1 MDNNENLFYQQEHY
15 FWSAI
20 CANAVK
26 ISNQTSAYFSEL
38 PLPIF
43 NYIYLHQGALISDY
57 EKAEALFKQQA
68 KPYVLVVHDQVLS
81 VFETEIAT
89 RGLVADGESTAM
101 ILPQEALSQYNSPP
115 QLSSGFQVV
124 FSNNQLK
131 DWAQPLI
138 TAFPVDSDTDEDED
152 EDDST
157 VTDEYIRY
165 HQRALDKQT
174 NMVHLVLFA
183 DQQPVST
190 LTMTFNNQ
198 TARLDDIGTD
208 IQYQGKGL
216 ATLLIKHALSLCH
229 QQGIKQCVLE
239 SSSDGLSI
247 YKKLGF
253 EPIFNYYSYIAE

>member
-1 MDNNENLFYQQEHY
+1 MDDNENLFYQQEHY

-20 CANAVK
+20 CANVVK

-57 EKAEALFKQQA
+57 EKAEMLFKQQA
-68 KPYVLVVHDQVLS
+68 KPYVLVVHGQIRSL
-81 VFETEIAT
+81 FESEIVT
-89 RGLVADGESTAM
+89 RGLIYDGESTAM
-101 ILPQEALSQYNSPP
+101 ILPQDVLSQYNSPP
-115 QLSSGFQVV
+115 QLNAAFQVV

-138 TAFPVDSDTDEDED
+138 TAFPVDSDTDES
-152 EDDST
+152 DST

-190 LTMTFNNQ
+190 LTMTFNNE

-216 ATLLIKHALSLCH
+216 ATSLIKHALYLCH
-229 QQGIKQCVLE
+229 QQGVKQCVLK
-239 SSSDGLSI
+239 SSSEGLSI
-247 YKKLGF
+247 YKRLGF
-253 EPIFNYYSYIAE
+253 VPIFNYYSYISE

>member
-1 MDNNENLFYQQEHY
+1 MDNNENLFYQQEYY

-20 CANAVK
+20 SANTVK

-68 KPYVLVVHDQVLS
+68 KPYALVVHDQILS
-81 VFETEIAT
+81 LFESEIITRRLVF
-89 RGLVADGESTAM
+89 DGESTSM
-101 ILPQEALSQYNSPP
+101 ILPQGALSQYNSPP
-115 QLSSGFQVV
+115 PLNTDFQIIQ
-124 FSNNQLK
+124 SNDRLE

-138 TAFPVDSDTDEDED
+138 TAFPVDSDTDES
-152 EDDST
+152 DST

-190 LTMTFNNQ
+190 LTMTFNNE

-216 ATLLIKHALSLCH
+216 ATSLIKHALYLCH

-239 SSSDGLSI
+239 SSSEGLSI

-253 EPIFNYYSYIAE
+253 EPIFNYYSYISE

>member
-1 MDNNENLFYQQEHY
+1 MDNNENLFYQQEYY

-20 CANAVK
+20 CANTVK
-26 ISNQTSAYFSEL
+26 ISNQASAYFSEL
-38 PLPIF
+38 PLPMF

-57 EKAEALFKQQA
+57 EKAEALFKKQT
-68 KPYVLVVHDQVLS
+68 KPYVLVVHDQILS
-81 VFETEIAT
+81 LFESEIIARRLVF
-89 RGLVADGESTAM
+89 DGESTAM
-101 ILPQEALSQYNSPP
+101 ILPQGALSQYNSPP
-115 QLSSGFQVV
+115 PLNTDFQIIQ
-124 FSNNQLK
+124 SNERLE

-138 TAFPVDSDTDEDED
+138 TAFPVDSDTDES
-152 EDDST
+152 DST

-216 ATLLIKHALSLCH
+216 ATLLIKHALYLCH
-229 QQGIKQCVLE
+229 QQGVKQCVLE

>member
-1 MDNNENLFYQQEHY
+1 MDDNENLFYQQEHY

-20 CANAVK
+20 CANVVK

-57 EKAEALFKQQA
+57 EKAEMLFKQQA
-68 KPYVLVVHDQVLS
+68 KPYVLVVHGQIRSL
-81 VFETEIAT
+81 FESEIVT
-89 RGLVADGESTAM
+89 RGLIYDGESTAM
-101 ILPQEALSQYNSPP
+101 ILPQDVLSQYNSPP
-115 QLSSGFQVV
+115 QLNAAFQVV

-138 TAFPVDSDTDEDED
+138 TAFPIDSDTDES
-152 EDDST
+152 DST

-190 LTMTFNNQ
+190 LTMTFNNE

-216 ATLLIKHALSLCH
+216 ATSLIKHALYLCH
-229 QQGIKQCVLE
+229 QQGVKQCVLE
-239 SSSDGLSI
+239 SSSEGLSI
-247 YKKLGF
+247 YKRLGF
-253 EPIFNYYSYIAE
+253 VPIFNYYSYISE

>member
-1 MDNNENLFYQQEHY
+1 
-15 FWSAI
+15 
-20 CANAVK
+20 
-26 ISNQTSAYFSEL
+26 
-38 PLPIF
+38 
-43 NYIYLHQGALISDY
+43 
-57 EKAEALFKQQA
+57 
-68 KPYVLVVHDQVLS
+68 
-81 VFETEIAT
+81 
-89 RGLVADGESTAM
+89 M

-115 QLSSGFQVV
+115 QLNSGFQVAL
-124 FSNNQLK
+124 SNDQLK

-138 TAFPVDSDTDEDED
+138 TAFPVDSDTDES
-152 EDDST
+152 DST

-216 ATLLIKHALSLCH
+216 ATLLIKHALYLCH
-229 QQGIKQCVLE
+229 QQGVKQCVLE